1 MQLLP
6 PHFFYLAPIRG
17 VTDALFRRVFN
28 AHFPGFDAAVAPF
41 ISPQRFTSLKP
52 LMLADILPENNT
64 TLPTVP
70 QLLYNRADDFITLG
84 RLLTDLGY
92 SHLNW
97 NLGCPAPQ
105 VANKGRG
112 SGLLENPRKIVDILE
127 TVHSQ
132 LDTQIS
138 LKTRLGF
145 RSAYDLDRLL
155 PGLEGFPL
163 KEIVVHPRIGKQL
176 YRGKADHNAFDRCR
190 DLTGHTLV
198 YNGDIRTPADFFELS
213 TRFGNIHRWMIG
225 RGALADPLLLE
236 KIAGKEPEHAEAAER
251 IREFHDELY
260 TRLEQRLHGPGHLLG
275 RMKQIWAY
283 LIGSFPGREKS
294 LKKIHKARTTIGYL
308 KEAAKIF
315 SK

>member
-1 MQLLP
+1 MQLVP

-17 VTDALFRRVFN
+17 ITDALFRRVFHS
-28 AHFPGFDAAVAPF
+28 HFPGFDAAVAPF
-41 ISPQRFTSLKP
+41 ISPQRFTNLKP
-52 LMLADILPENNT
+52 AMLADILPENNT

-84 RLLTDLGY
+84 RLLADLGY

-112 SGLLENPRKIVDILE
+112 SGLLDNPQKIVDILD

-145 RSAYDLDRLL
+145 RSAADLDRLL
-155 PGLEGFPL
+155 PRLEAFPL

-190 DLTGHTLV
+190 ELTGHTLV
-198 YNGDIRTPADFFELS
+198 YNGDIRSPADFLELS
-213 TRFGNIHRWMIG
+213 TRFGDIHRWMIG

-236 KIAGKEPEHAEAAER
+236 KIAGKEPEDSEAAER

-283 LIGSFPGREKS
+283 LIGSFPGREKN
-294 LKKIHKARTTIGYL
+294 LKKIHKARTTTGYL
-308 KEAAKIF
+308 KAVAEVF
-315 SK
+315 S